1 MLEAAR
7 REGSPVPPPENEATP
22 YVIELSPWVMNGTAK
37 VAAKLTAK
45 EQAERKAREVHE
57 QEELQAREAPL
68 RLVLA
73 REEREAA
80 EVEAATSTPS
90 VAECVV
96 PALKGDSLSKARRA
110 LSKAHCKLGK
120 ISKPRKHRGALV
132 VTAQSVRAGRK
143 SAKEAVVR

>member
-1 MLEAAR
+1 MIC
-7 REGSPVPPPENEATP
+7 VP
-22 YVIELSPWVMNGTAK
+22 
-37 VAAKLTAK
+37 
-45 EQAERKAREVHE
+45 
-57 QEELQAREAPL
+57 QAREAPL

-80 EVEAATSTPS
+80 EVEAAASTPS

-143 SAKEAVVR
+143 SAKGAGVSVKLGPARG